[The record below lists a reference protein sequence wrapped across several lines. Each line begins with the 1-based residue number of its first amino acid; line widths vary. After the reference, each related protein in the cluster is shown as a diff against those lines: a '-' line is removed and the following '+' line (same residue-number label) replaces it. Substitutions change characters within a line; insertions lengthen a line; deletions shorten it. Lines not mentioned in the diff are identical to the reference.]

1 MHLLIASLEMKGV
14 NHTTENETK
23 KKKSWIFYRML
34 LVTLHVS

>member
-23 KKKSWIFYRML
+23 KKRGFFIGCC
-34 LVTLHVS
+34 